1 MINNSTIKEILGHR
15 FKDAQIEVSGSESK
29 FEARIIS
36 SEFESLKTIDR
47 HILVYHSLDSNIK
60 SGEIQTY
67 NLLKFPQAHQK
78 KNSIWIISSFGHR
91 ISQLQCRALWH
102 YF

>member
-1 MINNSTIKEILGHR
+1 MRHR

-47 HILVYHSLDSNIK
+47 HKLVYQSLDNYIK
-60 SGEIQTY
+60 SGEIHAIS
-67 NLLKFPQAHQK
+67 LKTLTP
-78 KNSIWIISSFGHR
+78 NEVS
-91 ISQLQCRALWH
+91 
-102 YF
+102 

>member
-1 MINNSTIKEILGHR
+1 MINNSTIKEILEHR

-47 HILVYHSLDSNIK
+47 HKLVYQSLDSYIK
-60 SGEIQTY
+60 SGEIHAIS
-67 NLLKFPQAHQK
+67 LKTLTP
-78 KNSIWIISSFGHR
+78 NEVS
-91 ISQLQCRALWH
+91 
-102 YF
+102 

>member
-47 HILVYHSLDSNIK
+47 QYLYKIIDGIPLLLVHD
-60 SGEIQTY
+60 
-67 NLLKFPQAHQK
+67 
-78 KNSIWIISSFGHR
+78 
-91 ISQLQCRALWH
+91 
-102 YF
+102 